1 MRSIVLATLAAVCL
15 SGCSG
20 PSAKTEEE
28 AAGPVAP
35 PAVPADPTFTGFK
48 HDQKQDLFGYYYPT
62 GEVKVGGKYKLDHLH
77 IAGPIGFGDWVAG
90 KRTKTYGPVMMEFQ
104 DITSPARTN
113 ALGNTSYSVKLRVLP
128 TAYALNDEMVR
139 FVGKDDKLGEV
150 RLDAKIDAAALKTAQ
165 LKGKDAPP
173 VITGA
178 LQVGD
183 TPFKTVT
190 FTWRGGD

>member
-1 MRSIVLATLAAVCL
+1 MRSIVLATLAALCL
-15 SGCSG
+15 SGCGGASE
-20 PSAKTEEE
+20 KTQEK

-48 HDQKQDLFGYYYPT
+48 HDQKSDLFGYYYPT
-62 GEVKVGGKYKLDHLH
+62 AEVKVGNYKLDHLH
-77 IAGPIGFGDWVAG
+77 IAGPVGFGDWAADR
-90 KRTKTYGPVMMEFQ
+90 RTKTYGPVMLEFQ

-128 TAYALNDEMVR
+128 RAYAVNDDTVR
-139 FVGKDDKLGEV
+139 FVGTDEKLGEV
-150 RLDAKIDAAALKTAQ
+150 RLDAKIDAAALKAA
-165 LKGKDAPP
+165 KGKGKAAAP
-173 VITGA
+173 VVTGA

-183 TPFKTVT
+183 TPFQTVA